1 MVKVAGELFNI
12 SSVDFSGVLFQ
23 ENPGY
28 RGGDWVR
35 EREKK
40 QVMPSNPANPYE
52 QRLGN

>member
-28 RGGDWVR
+28 RGGGTGL
-35 EREKK
+35 EKEK
-40 QVMPSNPANPYE
+40 RNK
-52 QRLGN
+52 